1 MKKHSKKSNFHPTV
15 NINNTSFATV
25 LRMSTRMRLRT
36 RIQAPERFEDEDYD
50 TPAASNPTRP
60 PFPRLLKEQT
70 ISFDP
75 HLPPAAFPS
84 LTRVNPQIE
93 DDGRMSHDVAE
104 PAYVDMMDID
114 RSIDHT
120 VLPIVPRGAH
130 LGFQTDSLTS
140 LGVAVDAPPFR
151 RSFLDDAET
160 SNEEEGEVSFP
171 RATTPVKPFD
181 SN

>member
-75 HLPPAAFPS
+75 HLPPAAVPS

-93 DDGRMSHDVAE
+93 DDGRMLHDVAE
-104 PAYVDMMDID
+104 PAYVDMMDI
-114 RSIDHT
+114 
-120 VLPIVPRGAH
+120 
-130 LGFQTDSLTS
+130 GFQTDSLTS

-151 RSFLDDAET
+151 RSFLDDSET